1 MSIRSKLFL
10 TLLFC
15 SAVLVVVPAVFSYI
29 SFNRGLNHYLG
40 DRQQAWLTEI
50 GAELED
56 YYRVNHSWEALAQR
70 HFWLLPVFRQQ
81 LQAPLSPAPTT
92 GMPPPSA
99 SEKPPKAG
107 RSHSD
112 QQPRPPSPRM
122 VSKLGLLDSQQQL
135 LAGKPAG
142 KEARL
147 IPLKVDQRTVG
158 WLSYPSVAQLRG
170 KHDRHFQQRLR
181 DRLIAIGSFAI
192 LLAIIF
198 AWLLARHLVAP
209 ITALSRSS
217 RRLAEGDYAHRN
229 LIKRHDELGQLAQDI
244 NQLAS
249 SLEEGRHARER
260 WLADISHELRT
271 PVAILQG
278 EIQALVD
285 GIRTPDSER
294 LASLEQEIDHL
305 HKLLN
310 DLHDLALA
318 DSGSLRY
325 RMQPLDLAQLATQT
339 LQAFSQRLQARRITL
354 ETQGLEEPQPLSG
367 DITRLRQLLHN
378 LLDNSIKYTHA
389 GGHIKLRLARRQQLL
404 VLTLADSAPGVDAD
418 QLPHLFER
426 LYRVDASRNRRRG
439 GSGLGL
445 AICQQIVHAHGGHLA
460 VTAAA
465 LGGIAITVTLPTTAN
480 AASHLPENKS
490 DGL

>member
-15 SAVLVVVPAVFSYI
+15 SAVLVVVPAIFSYA

-50 GAELED
+50 GTELED
-56 YYRVNHSWEALAQR
+56 YYRVNHSWAAITQR
-70 HFWLLPVFRQQ
+70 RFWLAPVFRQQ
-81 LQAPLSPAPTT
+81 STAT
-92 GMPPPSA
+92 
-99 SEKPPKAG
+99 
-107 RSHSD
+107 H
-112 QQPRPPSPRM
+112 QQPQTSERPQPPPSPRM
-122 VSKLGLLDSQQQL
+122 MKQLGLLDSQQQL

-147 IPLKVDQRTVG
+147 IPLTVDQKLVG
-158 WLSYPSVAQLRG
+158 WLSFPSIEHLRG

-192 LLAIIF
+192 VLAIIF

-209 ITALSRSS
+209 ITVLSRSS

-229 LIKRHDELGQLAQDI
+229 QINRHDELGQLASDI
-244 NQLAS
+244 NQLAK
-249 SLEEGRHARER
+249 SLQEGRHARER

-285 GIRTPDSER
+285 GIRRPDSHR

-339 LQAFSQRLQARRITL
+339 SQAFSQRLQERHIAL
-354 ETQGLEEPQPLSG
+354 ETRGLETAQPLVG
-367 DITRLRQLLHN
+367 DITRLRQLLNN

-389 GGHIKLRLARRQQLL
+389 GGRINLQLTRQHQHL
-404 VLTLADSAPGVDAD
+404 VLTLADSAPGVAAD
-418 QLPHLFER
+418 QLPQLFDR
-426 LYRVDASRNRRRG
+426 LYRVDASRNRRLG

-445 AICQQIVHAHGGHLA
+445 AICEHIVQAHSGHIEA
-460 VTAAA
+460 TASS
-465 LGGIAITVTLPTTAN
+465 LGGISISVTLP
-480 AASHLPENKS
+480 AAAICLGNSQEKQPH
-490 DGL
+490 GQ